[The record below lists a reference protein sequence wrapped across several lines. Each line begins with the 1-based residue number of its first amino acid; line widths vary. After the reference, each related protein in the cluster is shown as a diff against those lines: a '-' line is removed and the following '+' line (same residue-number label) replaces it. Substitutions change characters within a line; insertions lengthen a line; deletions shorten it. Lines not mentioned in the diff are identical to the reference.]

1 MNSENSKTYNPHWV
15 VLNLMDKVGSKR
27 TDRSIALSSSIFCHT
42 ILGKLI
48 KKAHKNYRFRKSAS
62 ISF

>member
-27 TDRSIALSSSIFCHT
+27 TDRSIALYWE
-42 ILGKLI
+42 
-48 KKAHKNYRFRKSAS
+48 N
-62 ISF
+62 